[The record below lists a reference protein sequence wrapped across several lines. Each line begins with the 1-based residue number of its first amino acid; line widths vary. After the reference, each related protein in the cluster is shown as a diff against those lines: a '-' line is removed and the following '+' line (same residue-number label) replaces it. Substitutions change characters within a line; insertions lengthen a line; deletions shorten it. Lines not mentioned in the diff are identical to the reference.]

1 MPSVIR
7 QQSNKKKEKYCE
19 VRRGHCLPVQPGKG
33 CGAARGGRQCP
44 TPLPTAIL
52 LHRSTQSQS
61 PELAA
66 MLSHEPAGS
75 KRAQGESNSIDTAR
89 GRFIHISVIIFI
101 RAQLN
106 TIPQALR
113 TSTGSICRLLSPAV
127 SCRRQ
132 SLSCSLMESRS
143 EPVAEETQRGWG
155 QTQVLLM
162 QVWDALG

>member
-1 MPSVIR
+1 MPLVIR
-7 QQSNKKKEKYCE
+7 EQSNKKKEKYCE

-52 LHRSTQSQS
+52 LRRSTQSQS

-66 MLSHEPAGS
+66 MLSHEHRE
-75 KRAQGESNSIDTAR
+75 RATALRQHTAR

-127 SCRRQ
+127 SCRQQ